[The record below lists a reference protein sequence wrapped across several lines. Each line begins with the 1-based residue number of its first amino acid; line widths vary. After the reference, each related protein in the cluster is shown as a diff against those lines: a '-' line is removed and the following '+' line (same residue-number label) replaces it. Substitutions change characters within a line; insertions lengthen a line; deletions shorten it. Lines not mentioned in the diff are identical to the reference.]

1 MNYTGHLQIYTYKK
15 GLLSR
20 VAHDLRLK
28 LASCEVTLSEN
39 QVTGQ
44 FALGALQLEGALI
57 NGQIAPHLLDQK
69 DKTKILH
76 NVHNKVLRS
85 HDHPEVKLTGTISGS
100 LLSGQLH
107 LCGRLAPVS
116 CPLEKTESSVS
127 GQIDL
132 RPSDWGISPFKALLG
147 AIQLQDR
154 VLVAFNFT
162 TEPTSQ

>member
-1 MNYTGHLQIYTYKK
+1 MNHTGHLQIYTFKK

-28 LASCEVTLSEN
+28 LSPCGVALSGN

-44 FALGALQLEGALI
+44 FALRSLQLDGALI
-57 NGQIAPHLLDQK
+57 DGKIAPHLLDQK
-69 DKTKILH
+69 DKKKILD

-85 HDHPEVKLTGTISGS
+85 QTHPEVKLTGTITGD
-100 LLSGQLH
+100 LFSGQLH
-107 LCGRLAPVS
+107 LCGRLAPIA

-127 GQIDL
+127 GQIEL

-154 VLVAFNFT
+154 VLVAFHFT